1 MVWGHRKNARKIF
14 DLQKLEPASSRRI
27 EKMKL
32 EIDRQG
38 LNAEIETLAAISDA
52 EPPAVTRIVFTPTDL
67 KARAWIITCCEEA
80 GLAVRQDAI
89 GNIFARWN
97 GADPAAPAVG
107 TGSHIDAIPNAGKY
121 DGVVGVLGG
130 LEAIRGLQ
138 RSGFRP
144 KNSIELLVFATE
156 EPTRFGI
163 GCLGSRLLSG
173 TLSAEAAA
181 KLKDRDGET
190 VDEVRRKA
198 GLNGNLQD
206 VKLAKGY
213 YKAFVE
219 LHIEQGPLL
228 ERAKTSLGIVKSIA
242 APASLRVSIEGA
254 GGHAGGVLMPD
265 RKDALCAAAE
275 LILAI
280 ENAARATGAA
290 DTVATVGVCDVFPG
304 AVNSIPSRVGIT
316 LDIRDTDLARR
327 DGAMQAI
334 ERASREIATKRQV
347 SIQSELL
354 NADAPADC
362 APEVRSA
369 LAESCREHGFPFLEM
384 VSRAYHDSL
393 FVSRIA
399 PTGML
404 FIPCRNGYSHRPDEY
419 ASPEDIARGALVLAE
434 ALARLSGSAQ

>member
-1 MVWGHRKNARKIF
+1 
-14 DLQKLEPASSRRI
+14 
-27 EKMKL
+27 MKL
-32 EIDRQG
+32 EIDQQR
-38 LNAEIETLAAISDA
+38 LSSEIETLAAISEA
-52 EPPAVTRIVFTPTDL
+52 APPVVTRIVFTPADL
-67 KARAWIITCCEEA
+67 QARAWMIARCEET

-97 GADPAAPAVG
+97 GADSAAPAVG

-130 LEAIRGLQ
+130 LEAIRALK

-144 KNSIELLVFATE
+144 NHSIELLIFATE

-173 TLSAEAAA
+173 SFSIDAAA
-181 KLKDRDGET
+181 KLKDRNGES
-190 VDEVRRKA
+190 VEEVRRRA
-198 GLNGNLQD
+198 GFDGNLHD
-206 VKLAKGY
+206 VKLSTGY

-228 ERAKTSLGIVKSIA
+228 ERAQTSLGIVKSIA
-242 APASLRVSIEGA
+242 APASLSISIEGA

-265 RKDALCAAAE
+265 RRDALCAACE
-275 LILAI
+275 LILAV
-280 ENAARATGAA
+280 ENAARSSGAV

-304 AVNSIPSRVGIT
+304 AVNSIPSRVQIT
-316 LDIRDTDLARR
+316 LDIRDTDRARR
-327 DGAMQAI
+327 DSAMQTI
-334 ERASREIATKRQV
+334 ERASQSISTKRQV

-362 APEVRSA
+362 APEVRGA
-369 LAESCREHGFPFLEM
+369 LADSCREHGFAFLEM

-393 FVSRIA
+393 FISRIA

-434 ALARLSGSAQ
+434 SVAKLSKQ

>member
-1 MVWGHRKNARKIF
+1 V
-14 DLQKLEPASSRRI
+14 
-27 EKMKL
+27 KL
-32 EIDRQG
+32 EIDQER
-38 LNAEIETLAAISDA
+38 LSSEIERLAAISDA
-52 EPPAVTRIVFTPTDL
+52 EPPVVTRIVFTPADL
-67 KARAWIITCCEEA
+67 KARAWMISRCKEA
-80 GLAVRQDAI
+80 ELAVRQDAM

-97 GADPAAPAVG
+97 GADPKAPAVG

-130 LEAIRGLQ
+130 LEAIRALQ

-144 KNSIELLVFATE
+144 KHSIELLIFATE

-181 KLKDRDGET
+181 KLKDRDGES

-198 GLNGNLQD
+198 GFSGNLQD
-206 VKLAKGY
+206 VKLPKGY

-228 ERAKTSLGIVKSIA
+228 ERAKTSLGVVKSIA
-242 APASLRVSIEGA
+242 APASLRISIEGA

-280 ENAARATGAA
+280 EDAARSSGAV

-304 AVNSIPSRVGIT
+304 AVNSIPSRVRIT

-327 DGAMQAI
+327 DGVMQTI
-334 ERASREIATKRQV
+334 EAESQKISAKRQV

-362 APEVRSA
+362 APEVRGA
-369 LAESCREHGFPFLEM
+369 LAASCRQHGFAFLEM

-393 FVSRIA
+393 FISRIA
-399 PTGML
+399 STGML

-434 ALARLSGSAQ
+434 SLAKLSA

>member
-1 MVWGHRKNARKIF
+1 
-14 DLQKLEPASSRRI
+14 
-27 EKMKL
+27 MKL
-32 EIDRQG
+32 KIDEQR
-38 LNAEIETLAAISDA
+38 LSSEIETLAAISDA

-67 KARAWIITCCEEA
+67 RARAWMISRCEEA

-89 GNIFARWN
+89 GNIFARWT
-97 GADPAAPAVG
+97 GANPAAPAVG

-130 LEAIRGLQ
+130 LEAIRALQ

-144 KNSIELLVFATE
+144 SNSIELLAFATE

-173 TLSAEAAA
+173 TLSPEAAA
-181 KLKDRDGET
+181 KLKDRDGES
-190 VDEVRRKA
+190 VDDVRRKA
-198 GLNGNLQD
+198 GFNGKLHD
-206 VKLAKGY
+206 VKLPKEY

-228 ERAKTSLGIVKSIA
+228 ERAEISLGIVKSIA
-242 APASLRVSIEGA
+242 APASLRISAEGS

-280 ENAARATGAA
+280 ENVARLSGTV

-304 AVNSIPSRVGIT
+304 AVNSIPSRVGLT

-327 DGAMQAI
+327 DGAMKSI
-334 ERASREIATKRQV
+334 ERAAETISKKRGV
-347 SIQSELL
+347 VIQTELI
-354 NADAPADC
+354 NADAPAEC
-362 APEVRSA
+362 APEVRTA

-393 FVSRIA
+393 FISRIA
-399 PTGML
+399 PAGML

-419 ASPEDIARGALVLAE
+419 AAPNDIARGTLVLAE
-434 ALARLSGSAQ
+434 SLAKLSS